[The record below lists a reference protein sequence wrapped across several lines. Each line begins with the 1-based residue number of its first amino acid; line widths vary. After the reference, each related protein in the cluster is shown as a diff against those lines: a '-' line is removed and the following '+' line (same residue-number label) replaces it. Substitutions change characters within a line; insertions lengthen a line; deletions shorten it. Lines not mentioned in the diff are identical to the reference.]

1 MPLIRTDRLL
11 LEPLTPDHAE
21 SMFEVLRDPQIYRH
35 LDYGPPP
42 SVEHLRSLYQRLQ
55 AGRSPDGRELWF
67 NWAVSPQGG
76 CPIGY
81 VQATVLGNGS
91 AWVAY
96 VFSPAQWG
104 RGWAGEATRAM
115 IDHLAE
121 RRGVRRCMAVAEA
134 DNRRSI
140 ALLAR
145 LGFSP
150 AQGHEPE
157 GAGLTPSERL
167 FILAQ

>member
-81 VQATVLGNGS
+81 VQATVLDNGS

-121 RRGVRRCMAVAEA
+121 RHGVQRCMAVAEA

-140 ALLAR
+140 ALLER
-145 LGFSP
+145 LGFAA
-150 AQGHEPE
+150 AQGDAPE
-157 GAGLTPSERL
+157 ATELTPTERL
-167 FILAQ
+167 FILAR